1 MKKLSRRHV
10 LAAGSIGAGAALA
23 GTAACS
29 DPGADGADAGELDPS
44 ADVTV
49 SVGDQPTEDKPDQR
63 EAFNER
69 IEAFEAEYPNITLEA
84 STEVW
89 EAQTFQAKLAGGTL
103 PTVMGVSLTY
113 SHELIDNGQLPNMTP
128 YLEELDLV
136 KDLNPLALDNVQ
148 DDEGNIYSIPTG
160 LFSVGIAYNRAIF
173 EQAGLDPD
181 TPPATW
187 DDVRAFAQQIKAN
200 VPDVTPYAQLTTNN
214 TGGWMLTTMTYS
226 GGGRVQ
232 NEAGTEAVMGQ
243 ETVDALKLM
252 HDMRWTDDTMGR
264 EFLYDQEALRQAF
277 AGGTI
282 GMALQAPDCYFTVVK
297 DYGFDPAAYGQGQ
310 LPQGGAGDNGTLTGG
325 TLKLFDAKA
334 SANQLLAAAR
344 WIKFFDFEKYYDE
357 AVALEDAETVAA
369 DDSPVGLPG
378 LPPVSQEVYDRYL
391 GWIEPHINVPLEN
404 FADYTA
410 STLQLI
416 AEPPAATQQ
425 TYAALDPLVQ
435 QVLTDEGTDIE
446 QAVADANET
455 VQGVIDQATR

>member
-1 MKKLSRRHV
+1 MKRLSRRHV
-10 LAAGSIGAGAALA
+10 LAAGSIGATAALA

-44 ADVTV
+44 ADVTI
-49 SVGDQPTEDKPDQR
+49 SIGDQPTEDKPDQR
-63 EAFNER
+63 AAFDER
-69 IEAFEAEYPNITLEA
+69 IGEFEAAYDNITVEP
-84 STEVW
+84 STEMW

-113 SHELIDNGQLPNMTP
+113 SYELIENGQLPDMTP

-136 KDLNPLALDNVQ
+136 ADLNPLALDNVK
-148 DDEGNIYSIPTG
+148 DADGSIYSIPTG

-187 DDVRAFAQQIKAN
+187 DDVRAFAKQIKEN

-226 GGGRVQ
+226 NGGRVQ
-232 NEAGTEAVMGQ
+232 DDAGAEAVMGQ
-243 ETVDALKLM
+243 ETIDALQVL

-297 DYGFDPAAYGQGQ
+297 DYGFDPASYGQGQ
-310 LPQGGAGDNGTLTGG
+310 LPQGGAGNNGTLTGG

-334 SANQLLAAAR
+334 TANQLLAAAR
-344 WIKFFDFEKYYDE
+344 WVKFYDFEKYYDE
-357 AVALEDAETVAA
+357 AVALADAESAAA
-369 DDSPVGLPG
+369 DNSPVGLPG
-378 LPPVSQEVYDRYL
+378 LPPVSQDVYDRYL
-391 GWIEPHINVPLEN
+391 TWIEPHINVPLEQ
-404 FADYTA
+404 FAGYTA

-425 TYAALDPLVQ
+425 TYAALDPVVQ
-435 QVLTDEGTDIE
+435 QILTDEGADIA
-446 QAVADANET
+446 QAVADANT
-455 VQGVIDQATR
+455 AVQAIIDQAAR